1 MGAFIVVPMGISLYW
16 AFTRPSDKRS
26 EKQFD
31 QTWYKW
37 KKQYMWHE
45 LWFRSHVILV
55 MALVVIFI
63 YEANEWPVAIPVVSI
78 LTLLRV
84 LCCLKYTSRVIE
96 NRVPSLDEKRRLYN
110 DVTDTMRS
118 QSEASTNF
126 FKELTAQSTLDTHDT
141 TQGIELQQP
150 QA

>member
-1 MGAFIVVPMGISLYW
+1 MYIGFVWAPMGVSLYL
-16 AFTRPSDKRS
+16 AFTRASDKLS
-26 EKQFD
+26 EKELD

-78 LTLLRV
+78 LTLLCV

-110 DVTDTMRS
+110 DVTDTM
-118 QSEASTNF
+118 
-126 FKELTAQSTLDTHDT
+126 
-141 TQGIELQQP
+141 
-150 QA
+150 